1 MAVYGRRRVG
11 KTFLIRNYY
20 AEHLEF
26 EFTGTHEDSL
36 NNQLFN
42 FSRALQEA
50 MQIAIPP
57 ATPANWGQAFI
68 YLTAFLKGTE
78 PPQPQVVLFD
88 EFPWIHTA
96 RSGFLNAFT
105 HWWNTWASQQPR
117 LKVVICG
124 SAASWMIENIIN
136 NKGGLHNRVS
146 RSIRLLPF
154 TLAETAQFLQR
165 RSIRLD
171 PYQVLQLYMAMG
183 GIPQYLK
190 HIGKGESANQAIDK
204 LCFDKNGMLR
214 NEFHN
219 LYRSLFNN
227 ASHHESIVRALAKK
241 PGGMSRA
248 ELLAASRLST
258 GGGTTRIL
266 DELEQS
272 GFISAYVPFKKTSRD
287 CIYKLADEY
296 SLFFLKFIERSRGTG
311 KGSWQKAATGQSY
324 KSWCGLAFE
333 SVCQKHVAQIMQA
346 LGIAGVHTEASAWRY
361 TAKSSE
367 ESGAQ
372 IDLLLDRQDRCINVC
387 EMKFSSESFVM
398 DKKYASELDAK
409 IRIFKEQTQTRKTIF
424 PTLITT
430 YPVKQNEYYTG
441 RVQAE
446 INMDSLFI

>member
-1 MAVYGRRRVG
+1 
-11 KTFLIRNYY
+11 
-20 AEHLEF
+20 
-26 EFTGTHEDSL
+26 
-36 NNQLFN
+36 
-42 FSRALQEA
+42 
-50 MQIAIPP
+50 
-57 ATPANWGQAFI
+57 
-68 YLTAFLKGTE
+68 
-78 PPQPQVVLFD
+78 
-88 EFPWIHTA
+88 
-96 RSGFLNAFT
+96 
-105 HWWNTWASQQPR
+105 
-117 LKVVICG
+117 
-124 SAASWMIENIIN
+124 
-136 NKGGLHNRVS
+136 
-146 RSIRLLPF
+146 
-154 TLAETAQFLQR
+154 
-165 RSIRLD
+165 
-171 PYQVLQLYMAMG
+171 MAMG